1 MIDIKRLTKK
11 KIVLVTGSTRG
22 IGFAIAKRFA
32 DYGYFVV
39 LNGRE
44 RHALNLATAE
54 IEKTG
59 IPCAGACGDVGDP
72 KFVKGLF
79 ISLEKIAAEYGYE
92 HPIDILVNSAGIS
105 KLGLIQDMT
114 DDDWNEIVRSNL
126 TGVFN
131 TCRAAVPRMVKAQS
145 GKIINISSV
154 WGCVGASCEVA
165 YSATKGGVNAL
176 TKALAKELAPSGI
189 SVNALALGAIDTRMN
204 SFMDAEEKKNL
215 LEEIPAGRM
224 GTPDEVADL
233 VLKLARTGAYL
244 TGEVIRFDGAWI

>member
-1 MIDIKRLTKK
+1 MVDIKRLTKK
-11 KIVLVTGSTRG
+11 KIVVVTGSTRG
-22 IGFAIAKRFA
+22 IGFAIAKKFA

-54 IEKTG
+54 IEKLG
-59 IPCAGACGDVGDP
+59 IPCAGAAGDVSDP

-79 ISLEKIAAEYGYE
+79 ISLEKIAAQYGYE
-92 HPIDILVNSAGIS
+92 HPVDILVNNAGIS
-105 KLGLIQDMT
+105 KVGLIQDMSFEN
-114 DDDWNEIVRSNL
+114 WNEIVSVNL

-131 TCRAAVPRMVKAQS
+131 TCREAVPRMVKHKA

-189 SVNALALGAIDTRMN
+189 AVNALALGAIDTRMN
-204 SFMDAEEKKNL
+204 AFMDEEEKKNL
-215 LEEIPAGRM
+215 IDEIPAGRM
-224 GTPDEVADL
+224 GTADEVADF
-233 VLKLARTGAYL
+233 VLKLARTGNYF